1 MTQPQSEPADVLP
14 GWQRRF
20 FTIWTGQQFSLLGSS
35 LAQFALVWWVTKL
48 SGSATVLAMGLLI
61 STLPSVF
68 IGPFAGALVDRWP
81 RRWVMA
87 AADSL
92 AAAGAGVLALLF
104 WTGSAQIWHIY
115 LILFI
120 RAVGQAFHW
129 PAMTATTPLMVPA
142 RHLARVSGLNQ
153 ALYGGVGIIAPPVGA
168 LLVETL
174 PMAGIM
180 SIDVITAALA
190 VIPLFFIPVPQ
201 PARATDDALT
211 PAVLLADIRAGWRY
225 IWNWPGL
232 RALVILG
239 LVLNFLINPPMELL
253 PILVTRHFG
262 GEVLRLGWLN
272 SAWGIGAVAGGLLIG
287 AWGGFKQRITTTL
300 VGITG
305 LGVGVLMIGLAPS
318 SMFGLALAGMFVG
331 AVMNSASNAAL
342 MAMLQEAV
350 APEMQGRVWA
360 TAGALANAAVPLGM
374 AIGGPLADAAGV
386 RVLYLGSGVLYV
398 LLGLGAFWIK
408 DITGIETVRAVH
420 PPGPVDV

>member
-1 MTQPQSEPADVLP
+1 MTLPPSDSSDALP

-20 FTIWTGQQFSLLGSS
+20 FTIWTGQQFSLVGSS

-48 SGSATVLAMGLLI
+48 TGSATVLAMGLLI

-92 AAAGAGVLALLF
+92 AAAGAAALALLF
-104 WTGSAQIWHIY
+104 WSGTAQVWHVY

-129 PAMTATTPLMVPA
+129 PAMTATTPLMVPS

-153 ALYGGVGIIAPPVGA
+153 AIYGGVGIIAPPIGA
-168 LLVETL
+168 LLVDAL
-174 PMAGIM
+174 PMAAIM
-180 SIDVITAALA
+180 LIDVVTAALA
-190 VIPLFFIPVPQ
+190 VVPLFFIAVPQ
-201 PARATDDALT
+201 PPRAAQEALSV
-211 PAVLLADIRAGWRY
+211 PVLLADMREGWRY

-239 LVLNFLINPPMELL
+239 LLLNFLINPPMELL

-262 GEVLRLGWLN
+262 GEALRLGWLN
-272 SAWGIGAVAGGLLIG
+272 SAWGVGAVIGGLLIS
-287 AWGGFKQRITTTL
+287 AWGGFKRRIYTTL
-300 VGITG
+300 AGIAG
-305 LGVGVLMIGLAPS
+305 LGVGVLMIGAAPS
-318 SMFGLALAGMFVG
+318 ALFGLALAGMFVG

-342 MAMLQEAV
+342 MALMQESI

-360 TAGALANAAVPLGM
+360 TAGALSNAAVPLGM
-374 AIGGPLADAAGV
+374 AIGGPLADATDV
-386 RVLYLGSGVLYV
+386 RVLYLGAGALYL
-398 LLGLGAFWIK
+398 LLGLGAFAVKSIRE
-408 DITGIETVRAVH
+408 IEAPRAAQ
-420 PPGPVDV
+420 PVG

>member
-1 MTQPQSEPADVLP
+1 MTQSQPDAPGDLP

-48 SGSATVLAMGLLI
+48 TGSATVLALGLLI

-92 AAAGAGVLALLF
+92 AAAGAAALALLF
-104 WTGSAQIWHIY
+104 WTGAAQVWHIY

-153 ALYGGVGIIAPPVGA
+153 ALYGGVGIIAPPLGA
-168 LLVETL
+168 LLVETM

-180 SIDVITAALA
+180 GIDVVTAALA
-190 VIPLFFIPVPQ
+190 VVPLFFIPVPQ
-201 PARATDDALT
+201 PARATDEALT
-211 PAVLLADIRAGWRY
+211 PASLLADMREGWRY
-225 IWNWPGL
+225 IWNWRGL
-232 RALVILG
+232 RALVILAV
-239 LVLNFLINPPMELL
+239 LLNFLINPPMELL

-262 GEVLRLGWLN
+262 GEVFRLGWLN
-272 SAWGIGAVAGGLLIG
+272 SAWGVGAVAGGLLMG
-287 AWGGFKQRITTTL
+287 AWGGFKRRITTTL
-300 VGITG
+300 VGIAG
-305 LGVGVLMIGLAPS
+305 LGVGVLMVGSAPS
-318 SMFGLALAGMFVG
+318 SLFGLAMAGMFVG
-331 AVMNSASNAAL
+331 AVMNSTSNAAL
-342 MAMLQEAV
+342 MALLQERI

-360 TAGALANAAVPLGM
+360 TSGALANAAVPLGM

-386 RVLYLGSGVLYV
+386 RVLYLGAGVLYL
-398 LLGLGAFWIK
+398 LLGLSAFLSK
-408 DITGIETVRAVH
+408 DIMGIEEK
-420 PPGPVDV
+420 PVAQSAG